1 MKWYYVASRIKVLAV
16 AVALSAIIA
25 CQGAQV
31 SADEASTTPKSAKEA
46 MKISQNTKQYLFLIF
61 YDKKDSLYDQMKAA
75 IVGVMAQ
82 SDAKILI
89 YEAAKSSEADAG
101 LIAQYKID
109 RAPMPLLMVIGP
121 NGAVLGGFP
130 KSVTADKLAKS
141 LVPPLTMDVLKSI
154 QQQKMAVVLL
164 QNSKTKFNAEA
175 SKTANDL
182 AYDKRLLGSV
192 DVIKADPSDPKNRD
206 FLANAQIASA
216 TATAF
221 IVLITPPGVVTGV
234 FPGNTTKNSIMSSLQ
249 AASSG
254 ACAGGQCGPGG
265 CK

>member
-1 MKWYYVASRIKVLAV
+1 MKLRILVV
-16 AVALSAIIA
+16 AVALLTIIA
-25 CQGAQV
+25 CQGTPV
-31 SADEASTTPKSAKEA
+31 SAGEGNAAPKSAKEA
-46 MKISQNTKQYLFLIF
+46 IQISQDTKQYLFLLF
-61 YDKKDSLYDQMKAA
+61 YDTKDALYDQMKAA
-75 IVGVMAQ
+75 IVGAMAETDQ
-82 SDAKILI
+82 RILI
-89 YEAAKSSEADAG
+89 YEASKSSGTDAD

-109 RAPMPLLMVIGP
+109 RAPMPLLMVMGP

-141 LVPPLTMDVLKSI
+141 LVPPLTMDVLKSM

-164 QNSKTKFNAEA
+164 QNSTTRFNAES

-192 DVIKADPSDPKNRD
+192 EVIKADPSDPKNRD
-206 FLANAQIASA
+206 FLANAKIASA
-216 TATAF
+216 AATAT
-221 IVLITPPGVVTGV
+221 IVLIAPPGIVAGV
-234 FPGNTTKNSIMSSLQ
+234 FPGNTTKSSIMTSLQ

>member
-1 MKWYYVASRIKVLAV
+1 MLKKVMRNVLLRSIVLALCLGCGTYAAFAESNV
-16 AVALSAIIA
+16 A
-25 CQGAQV
+25 
-31 SADEASTTPKSAKEA
+31 PKSAKEA
-46 MKISQNTKQYLFLIF
+46 MKISQDTKQYLFLLF
-61 YDKKDSLYDQMKAA
+61 YDTKDASYDQMKAA
-75 IVGVMAQ
+75 IVDTMARTDQ
-82 SDAKILI
+82 SILI
-89 YEAAKSSEADAG
+89 YEASKSYGADAG

-141 LVPPLTMDVLKSI
+141 LVSPLTMDVLKSI

-182 AYDKRLLGSV
+182 VYDKRLLGSA

-254 ACAGGQCGPGG
+254 ACAGGSCGPGG

>member
-1 MKWYYVASRIKVLAV
+1 MKLRILAV
-16 AVALSAIIA
+16 AIALSTIIA
-25 CQGAQV
+25 CQGTQV
-31 SADEASTTPKSAKEA
+31 LAGEASTAPKSAKEA
-46 MKISQNTKQYLFLIF
+46 MKTSQDTKQYLFLLF
-61 YDKKDSLYDQMKAA
+61 YGAKDSLYDQMKAS

-82 SDAKILI
+82 TDQKILI
-89 YEAAKSSEADAG
+89 YEASKSSGKDAD

-141 LVPPLTMDVLKSI
+141 LVPPLTMDVLKSM

-164 QNSKTKFNAEA
+164 QNSKTKFNAES

-192 DVIKADPSDPKNRD
+192 EVIKADPSDPKNRD
-206 FLANAQIASA
+206 FLANAKIASA
-216 TATAF
+216 VATAT
-221 IVLITPPGVVTGV
+221 IVLIAPPGIVAGV
-234 FPGNTTKNSIMSSLQ
+234 FPGNTTKNSIMSSLS

-254 ACAGGQCGPGG
+254 ACSGGQCGPGG